1 MGGAVILT
9 YGETMAALKSA
20 TAGPLRM
27 GGRFALSMAG
37 AESTVAIG
45 VGRLGGTAR
54 WVGVVGD
61 DELGSLITMRL
72 RAEGVLTDG
81 VVTTDAAPTSLIVK
95 ERRTAAVTRVSY
107 YRRHGAGAL
116 LAPAHVEEAHVRE
129 ARVLHV
135 TGITPALSRSA
146 GDAVRK
152 AVRLARELGVTVS
165 LDVNYRSALWDA
177 ATARPV
183 LTELARD
190 ADVLFAGLSEAAI
203 LTGGPAAGPEEAAA
217 RLAALGPRQ
226 VVVKLG
232 AQGALAYQD
241 GSAVRS
247 PVISVPELDP
257 VGAGDAFAAGFL
269 TELASGRTPAECLET
284 AVRSAAVNVA
294 CEGDW
299 EGLPTRRELA
309 VLTRGDDPVLR

>member
-146 GDAVRK
+146 
-152 AVRLARELGVTVS
+152 S
-165 LDVNYRSALWDA
+165 
-177 ATARPV
+177 PV
-183 LTELARD
+183 P
-190 ADVLFAGLSEAAI
+190 S
-203 LTGGPAAGPEEAAA
+203 PQPS
-217 RLAALGPRQ
+217 P
-226 VVVKLG
+226 
-232 AQGALAYQD
+232 
-241 GSAVRS
+241 RS
-247 PVISVPELDP
+247 PCPR
-257 VGAGDAFAAGFL
+257 
-269 TELASGRTPAECLET
+269 TRTPPAPSPRACWPSSSGST
-284 AVRSAAVNVA
+284 APEIPSPR
-294 CEGDW
+294 ERG
-299 EGLPTRRELA
+299 TRPGR
-309 VLTRGDDPVLR
+309 